1 MTDKQNNDLIQP
13 IVKTDILKAIQKGKN
28 GRSPGSDG
36 FTYEFYKELRYLVCP
51 MGVFSEILQTG
62 NGPDTWN
69 WAIITVIPKEGKE
82 PTECSSYRPISLL
95 NVDKKLFTSIIAK
108 RLSYIL
114 RNTINLDQTG
124 FVKDRK

>member
-13 IVKTDILKAIQKGKN
+13 IVEADILKAIQKGKN

-36 FTYEFYKELRYLVCP
+36 FTCEFYKELRYLVSP

-108 RLSYIL
+108 RLYIYYV
-114 RNTINLDQTG
+114 IQ
-124 FVKDRK
+124 FI